1 LTIDLQLKKVA
12 ISLEQHHKRCRS
24 KKEKLHGLKVAEQP
38 LGKEV
43 AGIQPIVAAVQIH
56 DKGSYQLL

>member
-1 LTIDLQLKKVA
+1 
-12 ISLEQHHKRCRS
+12 
-24 KKEKLHGLKVAEQP
+24 VAEQP

-56 DKGSYQLL
+56 DKGSYRASSDAACLHNHSPKPLSKVSLIKLGLRQ